1 MATSTLVGP
10 TLFEMGDK
18 LLAKLDRAGLPIIAA
33 FWTYPMN
40 GSEGSLVIA
49 SPLVDA
55 AGTLPVYERIQAVL
69 QRSPEIHLPLSAV
82 VAVGEHDPVV
92 RALGQGA
99 APREPFDATINFP
112 NYSSY
117 APYLPEDQPSL
128 SVHVYRAISPDE
140 ATKLAQAARDGH
152 GDAPNE
158 PPEGG

>member
-10 TLFEMGDK
+10 SLFEMGEK
-18 LLAKLDRAGLPIIAA
+18 LLAKLDQAGLPIIAA
-33 FWTYPMN
+33 FWTYPTS
-40 GSEGSLVIA
+40 GGEGSFVIA

-69 QRSPEIHLPLSAV
+69 QRSPEIYLPLSAV
-82 VAVGEHDPVV
+82 VAVGAHDPVV

-99 APREPFDATINFP
+99 APRVHFDATINFP

-117 APYLPEDQPSL
+117 APYLPEGQPSL
-128 SVHVYRAISPDE
+128 SVHVYRAVSPSE
-140 ATKLAQAARDGH
+140 ATKLAEVARNGH

-158 PPEGG
+158 PLEGG